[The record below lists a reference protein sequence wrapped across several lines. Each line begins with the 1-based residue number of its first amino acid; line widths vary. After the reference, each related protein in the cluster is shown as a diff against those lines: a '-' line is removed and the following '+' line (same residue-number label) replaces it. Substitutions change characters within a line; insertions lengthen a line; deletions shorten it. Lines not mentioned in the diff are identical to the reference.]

1 MARSGALV
9 FALTIAAA
17 GPLGAAETARLPISD
32 AVLHRTWTGRW
43 IACPDAPER
52 DPGVFRFRKV
62 LEFRTVP
69 SRFVVH
75 VSGDQRFILFVN
87 GQRVGI
93 GPSRGDLYHWR
104 FETFDLAPHL
114 KPGRNLLVAT
124 VWNFGTQAP
133 AAQVTDRTGFVLQG
147 DGDGERAA
155 NTDASWQCVPERG
168 HQPWPE
174 GAAALKHSTYAV
186 VGPGE
191 RLDAASYDW
200 SWDRLPESSDGAG
213 RWRSA
218 VDSGSANPRTIQEGP
233 GYALSPELRWLVPD
247 ELPPMESRP
256 VTAGAVA
263 KASTQTSP
271 GFPQTS
277 PLVVAPHAKATIL
290 LDRHELVTAYPE
302 LTFSGGRG
310 ARVRLTYQEAL
321 VKDRFTKGNRNE
333 IEGKRMLGYS
343 DEVLPDGGKGRVF
356 RPLWWRTWRF
366 LEIVVETA
374 DEPVSIDRLEA
385 FATGYPFEEQGR
397 WDAGDSTLAKIW
409 STGWRTAR
417 LCAHETY
424 VDCPYYEQLQYV
436 GDTRVQALISYAVAG
451 DDRLARQAI
460 QAYDDSRRS
469 DGITSSRY
477 PSGVPQYIP
486 PFSLLWVGM
495 VHDYWMYRDE
505 PGFVRDHVA
514 GTRTVL
520 DFYLDRQRADGLVGH
535 SPFWNFVDW
544 APEFP
549 EGVPPEDGDGG
560 SSAITLQFVA
570 ALREAADLEE
580 ALGDTSRAALYRQRA
595 DRAAEAVWR
604 LCWDAGRGL
613 VADTPAR
620 ARFSQQANIL
630 ALWLDVVPKA
640 QQAAVLDRLLAV
652 GPLSAKTAPVGG
664 KGGAAGETGIAKAS
678 YYFRFYLARALDHV
692 GRGDEYLSLLDP
704 WREML
709 DLGLSTFAETPDL
722 ASRSDCHA
730 WSAHPNY
737 DLLTIVAGIRPAAP
751 GFRRVR
757 IEPHLG
763 ALDHL
768 DAGMPHPAGE
778 IAVSYRRR
786 DGGLRAVVSL
796 PGDLSGELV
805 WHGERHDLTPGR
817 NELLLP

>member
-1 MARSGALV
+1 
-9 FALTIAAA
+9 
-17 GPLGAAETARLPISD
+17 
-32 AVLHRTWTGRW
+32 
-43 IACPDAPER
+43 
-52 DPGVFRFRKV
+52 
-62 LEFRTVP
+62 
-69 SRFVVH
+69 
-75 VSGDQRFILFVN
+75 
-87 GQRVGI
+87 
-93 GPSRGDLYHWR
+93 
-104 FETFDLAPHL
+104 
-114 KPGRNLLVAT
+114 
-124 VWNFGTQAP
+124 
-133 AAQVTDRTGFVLQG
+133 
-147 DGDGERAA
+147 
-155 NTDASWQCVPERG
+155 
-168 HQPWPE
+168 
-174 GAAALKHSTYAV
+174 
-186 VGPGE
+186 
-191 RLDAASYDW
+191 
-200 SWDRLPESSDGAG
+200 
-213 RWRSA
+213 
-218 VDSGSANPRTIQEGP
+218 
-233 GYALSPELRWLVPD
+233 
-247 ELPPMESRP
+247 
-256 VTAGAVA
+256 VA
-263 KASTQTSP
+263 KASIPAEP

-277 PLVVAPHAKATIL
+277 PLVVARHTKATIL
-290 LDRHELVTAYPE
+290 LDRRELIAAYPE

-310 ARVRLTYQEAL
+310 AHIRLTYQEAL

-333 IEGKRMLGYS
+333 VEGKRMLGYS
-343 DEVLPDGGKGRVF
+343 DEVIPDGGKARVF
-356 RPLWWRTWRF
+356 RPLWWRTWRY
-366 LEIVVETA
+366 LEISVDTA
-374 DEPVSIDRLEA
+374 DEPLSLDRLEA

-397 WDAGDSTLAKIW
+397 WDAGDATLAKIW

-460 QAYDDSRRS
+460 EAYDDSRRS

-495 VHDYWMYRDE
+495 VHDYWMYRDD
-505 PGFVRDHVA
+505 PGFVGDRLA
-514 GTRTVL
+514 GTRAVL
-520 DFYLDRQRADGLVGH
+520 DFYLARQREDGLVGR

-544 APEFP
+544 APEFS
-549 EGVPPEDGDGG
+549 EGVPPEDADGG

-570 ALREAADLEE
+570 ALREAADLEQS
-580 ALGDTSRAALYRQRA
+580 LGDASRAALYRQRA
-595 DRAAEAVWR
+595 DRAGDAVWR
-604 LCWDAGRGL
+604 LSWTPVRGL
-613 VADTPAR
+613 VADTPAK

-640 QQAAVLDRLLAV
+640 QQSEVLDRVLAV
-652 GPLSAKTAPVGG
+652 APLSVKTAPVGG
-664 KGGAAGETGIAKAS
+664 TGGAAGETGIAKAS

-692 GRGDEYLSLLDP
+692 GRGDDYLPLLDP

-751 GFRRVR
+751 GFKRVR

-768 DAGMPHPAGE
+768 DAAMPHSAGE

-786 DGGLRAVVSL
+786 AGGLRAVIGL
-796 PGDLSGELV
+796 PAGLPGELV
-805 WHGERHDLTPGR
+805 WHGERHELAPGR